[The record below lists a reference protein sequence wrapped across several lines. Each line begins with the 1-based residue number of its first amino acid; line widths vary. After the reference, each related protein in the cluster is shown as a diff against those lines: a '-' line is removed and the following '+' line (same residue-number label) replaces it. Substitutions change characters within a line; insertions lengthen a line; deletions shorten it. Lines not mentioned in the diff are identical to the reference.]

1 MGDYIDG
8 DVTRLKRRRTSAP
21 RRRILPED
29 NAAAPLVDCDRYAAR
44 LTAAA
49 CVARYERRTAGVI
62 YNGADLGV
70 TAYGTCAGCA
80 QGAEREANA

>member
-1 MGDYIDG
+1 MGEHIDG

-21 RRRILPED
+21 RRRILPDD
-29 NAAAPLVDCDRYAAR
+29 NARAPLVECDRYAAR
-44 LTAAA
+44 MTEAA
-49 CVARYERRTAGVI
+49 CVARYQRRAAGVV

-80 QGAEREANA
+80 QGAAREADA